1 MPITNAALAQQV
13 SDLLG
18 KWGAHETE
26 LSTWA
31 SGTATGGPYADGRY
45 PLTGPY
51 GTILYLA
58 CPAAMDARVTGQTNS
73 ASSYAAAAQLSQ
85 AACDAAKLATF
96 DARDL
101 ALVYKVAAESAMT
114 SAQTAATASANS
126 EANALVHEQ
135 NAGTSASAAAT
146 SATAAAQSTVDAQAA
161 RDTAATSA
169 SNASTSASQSA
180 SSASA
185 AAASAATAQAAA
197 TGALHYRGAWDATT
211 VFPAGPALGDL
222 WKVSVAGD
230 IYAVGD
236 QIVYN
241 GTGWDKIDNTEAV
254 TSVAGRVGA
263 VTLAVADVAG
273 LQAGLDAKAPAASP
287 MFTGTV
293 TLPSAWGT
301 QSIAAG
307 TGDGASY
314 TAYNV
319 VVQGHWGIGYASYDS
334 VVRGV
339 YDTRTG
345 TWDVK
350 GGYKVDGNP
359 ILYRPNGA
367 DFNTAQGTLST
378 TLANGTA
385 TNNPNAWSA
394 VVNIPAPGG
403 RDGQFAWYYG
413 GVGLPGNLYF
423 RGWSDG
429 GAWQNWSNVTLGV
442 GGAGRIFVQSA
453 DPGTTAGDGDLWIW

>member
-31 SGTATGGPYADGRY
+31 AGTATGGPYMDGRY
-45 PLTGPY
+45 PLTGPF

-58 CPAAMDARVTGQTNS
+58 CPAAMDARVTGATNS

-101 ALVYKVAAESAMT
+101 ALVYKVAAEAAKT
-114 SAQTAATASANS
+114 AAQTAATASANS
-126 EANALVHEQ
+126 EANALTHET
-135 NAGTSASAAAT
+135 NAGTSATAAATSAAAANTSAADGANSAAAAATSAANASTSATDAANSASAAAT
-146 SATAAAQSTVDAQAA
+146 
-161 RDTAATSA
+161 
-169 SNASTSASQSA
+169 
-180 SSASA
+180 
-185 AAASAATAQAAA
+185 SAATAQAAA
-197 TGALHYRGAWDATT
+197 TGALHYKGAWDATT
-211 VFPAGPALGDL
+211 PLPAGPALGDL
-222 WKVSVAGD
+222 WKVSVAGGV
-230 IYAVGD
+230 YAVGD

-241 GTGWDKIDNTEAV
+241 GTDWDKIDNTEAV
-254 TSVAGRVGA
+254 TTVAGRVGA
-263 VTLAVADVAG
+263 VVLGIADVTG
-273 LQAGLDAKAPAASP
+273 LQTGLDAKAPAASP
-287 MFTGTV
+287 TFTGTV
-293 TLPSAWGT
+293 TLPCSVGVY
-301 QSIAAG
+301 SIAAG
-307 TGDGASY
+307 TGDGATY
-314 TAYNV
+314 TVYNAV
-319 VVQGHWGIGYASYDS
+319 VRCWWGIAYSSYDN
-334 VVRGV
+334 VVRGF
-339 YDTRTG
+339 YDTRSG

-359 ILYRPNGA
+359 IQYRANGA
-367 DFNTAQGTLST
+367 DFNTAQGTFST
-378 TLANGTA
+378 TLSNAASLNR
-385 TNNPNAWSA
+385 PNAWCTM
-394 VVNIPAPGG
+394 VNIPGSGG

-413 GVGLPGNLYF
+413 GANLPSLLYF

-429 GAWQNWSNVTLGV
+429 GAWQTWSNVTLGV

>member
-31 SGTATGGPYADGRY
+31 AGTATGGPYMDGRY
-45 PLTGPY
+45 PLTGPF

-58 CPAAMDARVTGQTNS
+58 CPAAMDARVTGATNS

-101 ALVYKVAAESAMT
+101 ALVYKVAAEAAKT
-114 SAQTAATASANS
+114 AAQTAATASANS
-126 EANALVHEQ
+126 EANALTHEQ
-135 NAGTSASAAAT
+135 NAGTSATAAAN
-146 SATAAAQSTVDAQAA
+146 SATAAAQSATNAA
-161 RDTAATSA
+161 TSSSGAATSATNAATSA
-169 SNASTSASQSA
+169 SQAATSATN
-180 SSASA
+180 

-197 TGALHYRGAWDATT
+197 TGALHYKGAWDATT

-222 WKVSVAGD
+222 WKVSVAGG

-273 LQAGLDAKAPAASP
+273 LQAGLDAKAPAANP
-287 MFTGTV
+287 TFTGLV
-293 TLPSAWGT
+293 TLPGVGGNGFL
-301 QSIAAG
+301 AG
-307 TGDGASY
+307 TGDGATY
-314 TAYNV
+314 TTHNV
-319 VVQGHWGIGYASYDS
+319 VLKGWWGIGIARYDDIIY
-334 VVRGV
+334 GY

-378 TLANGTA
+378 TLSTGASLNR
-385 TNNPNAWSA
+385 PNAFCTLF
-394 VVNIPAPGG
+394 NIPGGGG